1 MGSIFLTKNVNG
13 LSAIRPRLLPTIF
26 LFFWSHSVIANCP
39 LSEDSFK
46 NASTIFDTIGSVD
59 SFKATYSSHV
69 EQHGSVE
76 SYSVLHNYIVLRY
89 LPEHLEE
96 GMFIVSF
103 DRSGS
108 DYFIFHATG
117 LVEPQQFYRG
127 TVDLNTCSL
136 NFDINSD
143 DFVQMSFAEKGII
156 TLNSSTASF
165 VFFNS
170 KIVNE

>member
-1 MGSIFLTKNVNG
+1 MGSIFLTNNVNG
-13 LSAIRPRLLPTIF
+13 LTSTHSRLLLTFF
-26 LFFWSHSVIANCP
+26 LFFWSQSVIANCL
-39 LSEDSFK
+39 LSEDRFK

-69 EQHGSVE
+69 KQHGSVE

-89 LPEHLEE
+89 LPEQLEE
-96 GMFIVSF
+96 GLFIVSF

-117 LVEPQQFYRG
+117 LVEPQQFYKG

-136 NFDINSD
+136 NFDISSD

-156 TLNSSTASF
+156 TLNSSNASF

>member
-46 NASTIFDTIGSVD
+46 NASTIFDTFGSVD

-103 DRSGS
+103 NRSGS

-127 TVDLNTCSL
+127 TIDLNTCSL
-136 NFDINSD
+136 NFDISSD
-143 DFVQMSFAEKGII
+143 DSVKMAFTEEGII
-156 TLNSSTASF
+156 TINSSTASF

>member
-1 MGSIFLTKNVNG
+1 MNG
-13 LSAIRPRLLPTIF
+13 LAATHSRLLLTF
-26 LFFWSHSVIANCP
+26 VLFFWSHSVIAYCL
-39 LSEDSFK
+39 LSEDRVK
-46 NASTIFDTIGSVD
+46 NALTIFDTIGSVD
-59 SFKATYSSHV
+59 SFKATYSAHV
-69 EQHGSVE
+69 EQQGSVE

-89 LPEHLEE
+89 LPEQLEE
-96 GMFIVSF
+96 GLFIVSF

-136 NFDINSD
+136 NFDISSD
-143 DFVQMSFAEKGII
+143 DSVKMAFTEEGII
-156 TLNSSTASF
+156 TINSSTASF

-170 KIVNE
+170 KILNE

>member
-1 MGSIFLTKNVNG
+1 MGSIFLTNNVNG
-13 LSAIRPRLLPTIF
+13 LTSTHSRLLLTFF
-26 LFFWSHSVIANCP
+26 LFFWSQSVIANCL
-39 LSEDSFK
+39 LSEDRFK

-69 EQHGSVE
+69 KQHGSVE

-89 LPEHLEE
+89 LPEQLEE
-96 GMFIVSF
+96 GLFIVSF

-117 LVEPQQFYRG
+117 LVEPQQFYKG

-136 NFDINSD
+136 NFDISSD

-156 TLNSSTASF
+156 TLNSSNASF

-170 KIVNE
+170 KIVN

>member
-1 MGSIFLTKNVNG
+1 MGSIFLTNNVNG
-13 LSAIRPRLLPTIF
+13 LTSTHSRLLLTFF
-26 LFFWSHSVIANCP
+26 LFFWSQSVIANCL
-39 LSEDSFK
+39 LSEDRFK

-69 EQHGSVE
+69 KQHGSVE

-89 LPEHLEE
+89 LPEQLEE
-96 GMFIVSF
+96 GLFIVSF

-117 LVEPQQFYRG
+117 LVEPQQFYKV

-136 NFDINSD
+136 NFDISSD

-156 TLNSSTASF
+156 TLNSSNASF

-170 KIVNE
+170 KIVN

>member
-26 LFFWSHSVIANCP
+26 LFFWSHSVIANCL
-39 LSEDSFK
+39 LSEDRSK

-76 SYSVLHNYIVLRY
+76 SYSVLHNYIALRY
-89 LPEHLEE
+89 LPEQLEE
-96 GMFIVSF
+96 GLFIVSF

-108 DYFIFHATG
+108 DFFIFHATG
-117 LVEPQQFYRG
+117 LVEPRQFYRG

-136 NFDINSD
+136 NFDISSD
-143 DFVQMSFAEKGII
+143 DFVKMSFAENGMI
-156 TLNSSTASF
+156 TLTSSSASF
-165 VFFNS
+165 IFFNS
-170 KIVNE
+170 RIANE